1 MTTPPPQEPTSVA
14 RRGVRAL
21 AIAVVASIVVAVGA
35 VTGDNRTAVL
45 AVTTAVLAVVAAL
58 HWRSGGRRSS
68 IGTSAAV
75 AAVLVGLLVVEDRV
89 TDIDTVL
96 ATSAVVSLTSAVVL
110 RERRL
115 AITGLL
121 SWGVLLGRPLADGD
135 AYRHCLLATNVELV
149 PPRLDGPLL
158 LAVGA
163 LAVGTLVRWYGPPA
177 QRTTARGAEAVG
189 LIGLTAL
196 LLAKAVELPGHRLM
210 CGAGDPLDEGWLV
223 LAVLVG
229 VVAVVYGLATRDLVW
244 SGAGLAGVA
253 LPGLVGTLLTSSPA
267 WVLGTGAM
275 LAIGLVVAE
284 RAGVAWPDDGGYAV
298 ARPGRADWLALLE
311 RARQHVPPPDDPS
324 EHPID
329 EQATP

>member
-1 MTTPPPQEPTSVA
+1 MTTPPPREPTSVA
-14 RRGVRAL
+14 RRGIRAL

-35 VTGDNRTAVL
+35 VTGDARTPTLVVTTGVL
-45 AVTTAVLAVVAAL
+45 AAVAAL

-75 AAVLVGLLVVEDRV
+75 AAVLVGLLAVEERMSDL
-89 TDIDTVL
+89 DTIL
-96 ATSAVVSLTSAVVL
+96 ATSAVVSLTAAVVL

-121 SWGVLLGRPLADGD
+121 SWAILLGRPLADGD

-158 LAVGA
+158 LVIGA
-163 LAVGTLVRWYGPPA
+163 LVIGTAVRWYGPA
-177 QRTTARGAEAVG
+177 AHRTTARGAEAFGV
-189 LIGLTAL
+189 IGLTTL

-223 LAVLVG
+223 IAVAVG
-229 VVAVVYGLATRDLVW
+229 VVAVVYGLGTRDLVW
-244 SGAGLAGVA
+244 AGAGLAGVA

-267 WVLGTGAM
+267 WVLATGAM
-275 LAIGLVVAE
+275 LAVGLVVAE
-284 RAGVAWPDDGGYAV
+284 RAGVTWPDDGGYAV
-298 ARPGRADWLALLE
+298 ARPGRADWHALLA
-311 RARQHVPPPDDPS
+311 RARRATPPTDDP
-324 EHPID
+324 D
-329 EQATP
+329 ET